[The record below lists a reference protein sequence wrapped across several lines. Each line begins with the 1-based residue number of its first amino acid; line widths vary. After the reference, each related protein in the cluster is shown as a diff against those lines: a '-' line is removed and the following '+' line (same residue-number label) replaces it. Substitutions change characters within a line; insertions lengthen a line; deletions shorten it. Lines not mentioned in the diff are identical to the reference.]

1 MDCQAKDKKA
11 PGLFAGNFVY
21 LNGKERL
28 ETVERQALY
37 CKAHLKECQQQ
48 LTPFVNSQIEN
59 ANEFYKRLAKTK
71 NGTEKIRQI
80 KRV

>member
-1 MDCQAKDKKA
+1 MK
-11 PGLFAGNFVY
+11 GN
-21 LNGKERL
+21 ERMQ
-28 ETVERQALY
+28 TVERQALY

-48 LTPFVNSQIEN
+48 LTPLVNSQIEN

-71 NGTEKIRQI
+71 NGVEKIKQI